1 MRKRFIA
8 ILVLLCLPIIVE
20 QAQGGL
26 MTEDSILLNR
36 IPPAIGEWVMDR
48 SFTIDQ
54 AVLDQLRPSDY
65 LWRSYSDPQ
74 GRRLDLYIG
83 FHGSG
88 EDVGAVHSP
97 KHCLP
102 GSGWNLVRQ
111 DVDRLGTPAG
121 ELGAV
126 RAVYAHERT
135 SMLFYYW
142 YMVGAETYTNEYVVK
157 LAELKELLLHR
168 RKNTFLVRVS
178 ASTDGGPEAE
188 ESIRSFMRELYPA
201 LHSLV
206 QS

>member
-8 ILVLLCLPIIVE
+8 VLVLLCLPIVVE
-20 QAQGGL
+20 HAQGGL
-26 MTEDSILLNR
+26 LTDTSVLLER
-36 IPPAIGEWVMDR
+36 IPSAVGNWTMDG
-48 SFTIDQ
+48 SFTIDE
-54 AVLDQLRPSDY
+54 AVLAELRPSDY

-102 GSGWNLVRQ
+102 GSGWNLIEQ
-111 DVDRLGTPAG
+111 DVEHIGTPDG

-126 RAVYAHERT
+126 RAVYTLDRT

-142 YMVGAETYTNEYVVK
+142 YMVGGETYTNEYMVK
-157 LAELKELLLHR
+157 LAELKELLVHR

-188 ESIRSFMRELYPA
+188 ESIRSFMRALYPA
-201 LHSLV
+201 LHRLV
-206 QS
+206 NS